1 MFVLNPYEKSF
12 KEEVREKKKAGNGA
26 HSKKGRQ
33 GHVRGGVK
41 TPADL
46 LTGKEKK
53 AYTQPSPVTTSNLY
67 YDDSEIMSLQEF
79 KQLPRNR
86 KMLVLDAYRKRF
98 TARELSEAWGHAS
111 PATVYHYYR
120 SYLSSPA
127 ERKSNSSSKA
137 SKSDAADGKAPD
149 KATPHGRG
157 EDKCVFVMQ
166 GEYRANLLKGRFEGL
181 ARMMANDDSR
191 YEVEVRVREVTR
203 R

>member
-1 MFVLNPYEKSF
+1 MNQYEQSF
-12 KEEVREKKKAGNGA
+12 KEEVREKKRAGNGV
-26 HSKKGRQ
+26 HSKTGKQGR
-33 GHVRGGVK
+33 VRGGVK

-67 YDDSEIMSLQEF
+67 YDDNEIMPLQEF

-127 ERKSNSSSKA
+127 ERESNSSSKA
-137 SKSDAADGKAPD
+137 NKSDATDVK
-149 KATPHGRG
+149 TPNKEKPHDRNGG
-157 EDKCVFVMQ
+157 KCVFVMQ

-191 YEVEVRVREVTR
+191 YEVEVRVKEVAR
-203 R
+203 H